1 MTVHSTLTQ
10 ATAHTQ
16 PTRAYFGQKDIQ
28 QALLL
33 RRMLLDLHV
42 PLPLAHNLVI
52 LPTYRDQRSHLA
64 LSSRN
69 AYLAE
74 NEREYATVLVDA
86 LEAAEKEWKRQ
97 RGDGREKGQVR
108 VGDVLR
114 IAEEHVHEVERKAA
128 QGGRGV
134 EVKLLYIAMND
145 PDELSDLDRDDVV
158 EPGRGA
164 ILSGAV
170 MLGRTRLIDNI
181 VFDYDLNPPPAPSS

>member
-1 MTVHSTLTQ
+1 MRSLNPR
-10 ATAHTQ
+10 APHTQ

-42 PLPLAHNLVI
+42 PFPLAHNLVI

-86 LEAAEKEWKRQ
+86 LEAAEREWKRQ
-97 RGDGREKGQVR
+97 RGDGEKGQVR

-114 IAEEHVHEVERKAA
+114 IAEEHVH
-128 QGGRGV
+128 
-134 EVKLLYIAMND
+134 
-145 PDELSDLDRDDVV
+145 
-158 EPGRGA
+158 
-164 ILSGAV
+164 
-170 MLGRTRLIDNI
+170 
-181 VFDYDLNPPPAPSS
+181 